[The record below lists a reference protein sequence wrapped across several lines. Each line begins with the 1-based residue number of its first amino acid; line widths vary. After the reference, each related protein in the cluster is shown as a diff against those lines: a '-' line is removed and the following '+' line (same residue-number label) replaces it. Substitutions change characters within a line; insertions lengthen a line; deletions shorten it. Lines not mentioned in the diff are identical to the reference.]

1 MLFSELST
9 YLQMEL
15 EKDCKLIEYALC
27 YHATHFSYEKP
38 IQQSRII
45 TLMNNDID
53 SNVEFLRDLAKKV
66 CLSTGTE
73 TITNNKD
80 VICESLK
87 FYCRKLEYA
96 LSQSQEKL
104 QTKSLP
110 FNRTQKEIN
119 DCKKLLDCL
128 C

>member
-1 MLFSELST
+1 MLFSELSP
-9 YLQMEL
+9 YLQTEL
-15 EKDCKLIEYALC
+15 EKDCKLIEHAL
-27 YHATHFSYEKP
+27 YYYSQHFSYEKSS
-38 IQQSRII
+38 QQSRII
-45 TLMNNDID
+45 TLMNSDLD
-53 SNVEFLRDLAKKV
+53 SHMKFLQDLAKKI

-73 TITNNKD
+73 TIKNNKD
-80 VICESLK
+80 IICESLK
-87 FYCRKLEYA
+87 YYCKKLEYV

-110 FNRTQKEIN
+110 FNRTQKEID